1 MANKQSYTPEEGTKI
16 RESPMVAGIAVSA
29 ADPSGVWGSLKEA
42 FASSSALASAKLDA
56 GSNELVR
63 AVAAAFETAE
73 GRSDL
78 QKALRQRFADAEPVD
93 CVQRSLANLREVS
106 SILDAKASADA
117 AAFKGWLL
125 SISRKVA
132 DAATEGAFMGIG
144 GKQVSDAERAALGE
158 IAKALGTSA

>member
-1 MANKQSYTPEEGTKI
+1 MANKQSFTPEEWTKI
-16 RESPMVAGIAVSA
+16 LESPMVAGIAVSA

-78 QKALRQRFADAEPVD
+78 QKALRQLFADAEPVD

-106 SILDAKASADA
+106 SILDAKAPGDA
-117 AAFKGWLL
+117 VAFKGWLL
-125 SISRKVA
+125 SISQKVA

-144 GKQVSDAERAALGE
+144 GEQVSDAERATLGE